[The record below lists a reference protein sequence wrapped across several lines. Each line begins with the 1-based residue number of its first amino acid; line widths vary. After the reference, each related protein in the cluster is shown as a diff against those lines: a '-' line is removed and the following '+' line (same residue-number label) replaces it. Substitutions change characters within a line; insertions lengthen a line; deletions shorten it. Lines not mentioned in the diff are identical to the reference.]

1 MYICKIYWPTNHIII
16 VSALTVAV
24 TVGSR
29 PNFALTDWRSRSLAR
44 ARTSRRGR
52 NSLLSTPVSKSGVL
66 TKGQHRDRRRESFT
80 ENGVRIELQILPE
93 EIIVVNI
100 CLHFNVRFFVT
111 V

>member
-44 ARTSRRGR
+44 ENKSPGKKLVALHSSVEKRSAHERSTSR
-52 NSLLSTPVSKSGVL
+52 SSS
-66 TKGQHRDRRRESFT
+66 
-80 ENGVRIELQILPE
+80 
-93 EIIVVNI
+93 
-100 CLHFNVRFFVT
+100 
-111 V
+111 